1 MAHVFGY
8 PRVKPL
14 RQDLTSLGILMA
26 VPLVSAVLI
35 YSAYDDSYEGLV
47 SASAVSLGLAA
58 LMAFSYLKLYPR
70 SLQRIFKS
78 QDFARCVEQ
87 DCAVADELGRLK
99 DGWFVFND
107 IVLELF
113 GVEHL
118 VIGPGG
124 IFVLSKVR
132 HPGPLGQREGVLFAA
147 DRPLETLTGKTWRT
161 CHLINILMKKWFKVE
176 HMPQPII
183 VAGSGHIGDC
193 LDFDGIRIM
202 EVQEIARH
210 IGEAPEVLNQDTT
223 RALVHFVRKR
233 YAPAR

>member
-1 MAHVFGY
+1 MAHVVGY
-8 PRVKPL
+8 PQVKPL
-14 RQDLTSLGILMA
+14 RQDLISLGILMA

-35 YSAYDDSYEGLV
+35 YSAHDDRSQGLV
-47 SASAVSLGLAA
+47 TATVVSLGLAA

-78 QDFARCVEQ
+78 RDFARCVQQ

-132 HPGPLGQREGVLFAA
+132 HPRSAGTSARACFLP
-147 DRPLETLTGKTWRT
+147 PTGHWR
-161 CHLINILMKKWFKVE
+161 HL
-176 HMPQPII
+176 
-183 VAGSGHIGDC
+183 
-193 LDFDGIRIM
+193 
-202 EVQEIARH
+202 
-210 IGEAPEVLNQDTT
+210 
-223 RALVHFVRKR
+223 
-233 YAPAR
+233 PARPGGFVI